1 MKITFLAPSSK
12 YPRGGATALY
22 EFANGLRRRGHE
34 ICVVHVDFI
43 GTWSD
48 RAVVID
54 SPIDRVEDVT
64 WCRFEEGI
72 EHRIGIG
79 SESDLP
85 PADVINYYS
94 PTLPGHAGQPFVF
107 LQGNRV
113 LPRRI
118 EEWVFNAPCP
128 KVCVA
133 SWLVQVA
140 RRRGVR
146 HEQLIHVSCGLDHDK
161 YRILV
166 PAGDRPPSVAMCYG
180 TDHKRGAAGFEALEM
195 VKARFPRMRAVVF
208 GTSHPTVGVP
218 PWMTFHRAP
227 PQPVIVEEIYNRSR
241 VFLNPSIIE
250 GFGLPSIEAM
260 ACGCVLVTVPN
271 LGSEDFAIDGVT
283 AAVSEG
289 RGPVKL
295 AARVCEV
302 LDDDDERL
310 RLSAAGAR
318 FVRRFDWDESARHLE
333 TFLTTYAADPGAYL

>member
-1 MKITFLAPSSK
+1 MRITILVPSSK

-22 EFANGLRRRGHE
+22 EFANGLRRRGNE
-34 ICVVHVDFI
+34 ICLVHVDFI

-72 EHRIGIG
+72 EHRLGLR

-94 PTLPGHAGQPFVF
+94 HTLPNHAGQPFVF

-113 LPRRI
+113 LPRRV
-118 EEWVFNAPCP
+118 EEWVFTIPCP

-133 SWLVQVA
+133 SWLVRVA
-140 RRRGVR
+140 RRRGVP
-146 HEQLIHVSCGLDHDK
+146 HEQLIRIPCGLDHDK

-166 PAGDRPPSVAMCYG
+166 PADGRPPWVAMCYG

-195 VKARFPRMRAVVF
+195 VKARSPDMRAAVF
-208 GTSHPTVGVP
+208 GTSDPTTAVP
-218 PWMTFHRAP
+218 PWVRFHRAP
-227 PQPVIVEEIYNRSR
+227 PQQVIVEEIYNRSQ
-241 VFLNPSIIE
+241 VFLNPSMIE

-271 LGSEDFAIDGVT
+271 RGSEDFAIDGVT
-283 AAVSEG
+283 AAVCEG

-295 AARVCEV
+295 AARVCEL

-310 RLSAAGAR
+310 RLSAAGAG
-318 FVRRFDWDESARHLE
+318 FVRRFDWDESARRLE
-333 TFLTTYAADPGAYL
+333 TFLSAYAYL